1 MGALKKMEE
10 VLKSIY
16 IHAGAAEDFQRRLAF
31 GTLHVEAF
39 GCAVRIAGV
48 GVDLIVARF
57 AVVTADD
64 LESATRCR

>member
-1 MGALKKMEE
+1 MEE
-10 VLKSIY
+10 ILESVY
-16 IHAGAAEDFQRRLAF
+16 IHAGAANDFRRRIAA
-31 GTLHVEAF
+31 GSLHVESF

-64 LESATRCR
+64 LEPATRCR

>member
-10 VLKSIY
+10 VLKSVY
-16 IHAGAAEDFQRRLAF
+16 IHASAATDFQRRVAA
-31 GTLHVEAF
+31 GRLHVEAF

-64 LESATRCR
+64 LKPATRCR